1 MSYREKEYK
10 YHILTVEDGIATITY
25 NRPKAFHAVNLPFML
40 ERTEIY
46 NGLKTDPEIRVLIS
60 TGDERAYSA
69 GGDLKDFV
77 NFGVKEAR
85 EFIDHVVI
93 NGDLLTSLP
102 FPTIAMVAGLCLGG
116 GLESAI
122 GHDLRIAADNA
133 VFGLPEINVG
143 IFPGGGATQRLPQIM
158 SLNKAKELVF
168 LGEMFDA
175 QTALQMGIVN
185 KVVPLDQ
192 LKDATMELA
201 KKLCTKPPFS
211 LRMAKEAL
219 NAAWSTSLDKGLQI
233 ETHGWAMCYG
243 TEDQVEGMRA
253 FIEKRAANYQ
263 GK

>member
-10 YHILTVEDGIATITY
+10 YHILTVENGIAQITY
-25 NRPKAFHAVNLPFML
+25 NRPKALNAVNLPFLL

-46 NGLKTDPEIRVLIS
+46 NNLRTDPEIRVLIS
-60 TGDERAYSA
+60 TGNDQAYSA

-77 NFGVKEAR
+77 DFGVKEAR
-85 EFIDHVVI
+85 EFIDQVVI
-93 NGDLLTSLP
+93 NGDALTSLP

-116 GLESAI
+116 GLESCI

-143 IFPGGGATQRLPQIM
+143 IYPGGGATQRLPQIM

-175 QTALQMGIVN
+175 QTALQLGIVN

-192 LKDATMELA
+192 LKDATMEMA
-201 KKLCTKPPFS
+201 KKLSKKPPFS
-211 LRMAKEAL
+211 LRMAKESL
-219 NAAWSTSLDKGLQI
+219 NAAWSTSLDKGLQL
-233 ETHGWAMCYG
+233 ETHGWSMCYG
-243 TEDQVEGMRA
+243 TADQEEGMRA
-253 FIEKRAANYQ
+253 FIEKRKPVFT